1 MPLPWESAAHVPNLM
16 RSRIRGWSRRRPA
29 SWLHSSDLQRPE
41 HLVQLATSSAAASRA
56 ALLRRRYLSSCSKI
70 PQEIMDIW

>member
-1 MPLPWESAAHVPNLM
+1 MGERSERHVPNLM
-16 RSRIRGWSRRRPA
+16 RSGIRGWSWRRPA

-41 HLVQLATSSAAASRA
+41 HLVQLATSAAASRA
-56 ALLRRRYLSSCSKI
+56 ALLRRRYLSSCSEI